1 MTYMPPR
8 DILLGVVG
16 KTNVGK
22 STFFSAAT
30 ETIVE
35 IENRPFTTI
44 DPNIGVSYVRKKCVH
59 VELGLKQCNPRN
71 SICIEGNR
79 FIPVK
84 LMDVAG
90 LVPGAHMGRG
100 LGNKFLDNIRQADA
114 ILLVVDASG
123 STSEDGVPVKPGRFD
138 PIKEVD
144 FIINEIDMWIF
155 NNVKRDWEK
164 FARTLDTGSYTDK
177 YSIMAQRF
185 SGFSIRKEHVIR
197 AFERIG
203 KSPTKLTTWSD
214 EDLLDFVKALREESK
229 PIVIVANKADHP
241 ISIENIK
248 RLQERF
254 PEIPVIPVSSIAEL
268 ALRHASKK
276 GLIRYIPGDSSFEV
290 IQKVSERQQEALESI
305 KNNVLQKWGSTGV
318 QKAINTAVFDVLK
331 MITVYPV
338 EDATHYTDKEGR
350 VLPDAFLV
358 PRGTTAKELAYMI
371 HTDLGKG
378 FLYAVNARTK
388 QRVGENHVLNDND
401 VIKIV
406 STL

>member
-1 MTYMPPR
+1 MPLR
-8 DILLGVVG
+8 DVLLGVVG

-22 STFFSAAT
+22 STFFAAT
-30 ETIVE
+30 TETVVE

-44 DPNIGVSYVRKKCVH
+44 NPNIGISYVRKKCIH
-59 VELGLKQCNPRN
+59 IELGLQQCNPRN
-71 SICIEGNR
+71 SMCIEGNR

-100 LGNKFLDNIRQADA
+100 LGNKFLDDIRQADA

-123 STSEDGVPVKPGRFD
+123 STSEDGVPVKPGSFD
-138 PIKEVD
+138 PIKEVN

-155 NNVKRDWEK
+155 NNIKRDWEK
-164 FARTLDTGSYTDK
+164 FSRTLDTGSYTDK
-177 YSIMAQRF
+177 YSVLAQRF
-185 SGFSIRKEHVIR
+185 SGFSIRKEHIHR
-197 AFERIG
+197 AFERLG
-203 KSPTKLTTWSD
+203 KTPSKLTTWSD
-214 EDLLDFVKALREESK
+214 EDLLEFVKVLREESK
-229 PIVIVANKADHP
+229 PLLIIANKADHR
-241 ISIENIK
+241 ISAENIK

-254 PEIPVIPVSSIAEL
+254 PETPVIPVSSIAEL

-276 GLIRYIPGDSSFEV
+276 GLVKYIPGDPSFKITWGV
-290 IQKVSERQQEALESI
+290 NERQREALESI
-305 KNNVLQKWGSTGV
+305 KNNVLLKWGSTGV
-318 QKAINTAVFDVLK
+318 QKAINTAVFDVLD

-358 PRGTTAKELAYMI
+358 PRGTTAREFAYLI
-371 HTDLGKG
+371 HTDLGEG
-378 FLYAVNARTK
+378 FLYAVNAKTK
-388 QRVGENHVLNDND
+388 QRIGENYVLKDND
-401 VIKIV
+401 VVKIV